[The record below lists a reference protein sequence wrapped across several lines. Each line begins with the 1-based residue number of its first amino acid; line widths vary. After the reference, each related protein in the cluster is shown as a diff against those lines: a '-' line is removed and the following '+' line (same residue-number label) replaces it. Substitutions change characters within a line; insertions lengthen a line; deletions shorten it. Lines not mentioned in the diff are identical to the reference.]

1 MRYCIRAVVAA
12 SIILPLA
19 AQFTERIDVRV
30 HELEVVVDT
39 RDGKPV
45 TNLTKDDFIV
55 LQDGVQQTITNFAVI
70 NESEGSAAVTADAT
84 QANAPAPAAQPVVQ
98 RKPRKFV
105 FFIDAFEMHD
115 GTRNDL
121 LKQCSDLMGTMEPG
135 DEAMVV
141 TPALTTRIP
150 LFFTNDKDAVMK
162 TLDRITAYMMRMGD
176 AAVRG
181 DCGQSSYACATNR
194 IENLR
199 SVVRALSD
207 VPGRKIVVLMTTV
220 MTSTPGLS
228 LGVPGDRSVGG
239 LVADP
244 RMRTPIISDDARD
257 VRRLVEETA
266 RLAAASNVTIYGLEA
281 YEPGYSA
288 LPGVTSDIGTTNLS
302 GANLGDRSNS
312 ALKPSAKRGQ
322 EGTQDLLIT
331 LAERTGAKNFSGTND
346 SVKMFE
352 QISQDTGTYYS
363 IGYRD
368 TDNKTK
374 DHKVE
379 VRIRNRNDLVVRTR
393 QSVRSRSREDE
404 QKGLAMAAVLSS
416 KTYNNLRIR
425 LTASPLQRKGRIVEI
440 PVHVHIPMSRLLFLD
455 EGGQRRAKFQVVVAA
470 VGENGDFGES
480 QTEHVQDIVVPD
492 ARWEEAKAEEFA
504 YDTAVR
510 VNPGKYRIA
519 VGVSDANSGEAGFQT
534 FSVNA
539 Q

>member
-1 MRYCIRAVVAA
+1 MRNCIPAVIAA
-12 SIILPLA
+12 SIIIPLA
-19 AQFTERIDVRV
+19 AQFAERMDVRV
-30 HELEVVVDT
+30 HELEVVVET

-45 TNLTKDDFIV
+45 ANLTKDDFIV
-55 LQDGVQQTITNFAVI
+55 LQDGVQQTITNFAIV
-70 NESEGSAAVTADAT
+70 NESEALAVTAEGPQT
-84 QANAPAPAAQPVVQ
+84 APQPQ
-98 RKPRKFV
+98 QSSQPERKPRKFV

-115 GTRNDL
+115 RTRNDL
-121 LKQCSDLMGTMEPG
+121 LKQCSDLMGTMGPG

-162 TLDRITAYMMRMGD
+162 TLDRVTGYMMRMGD
-176 AAVRG
+176 AATRG

-194 IENLR
+194 IENLK
-199 SVVRALSD
+199 SVVQALSD
-207 VPGRKIVVLMTTV
+207 IPGRKVVVLMTTV
-220 MTSTPGLS
+220 MTSMPGLT
-228 LGVPGDRSVGG
+228 LQMPADRTVGG
-239 LVADP
+239 LVADS
-244 RMRTPIISDDARD
+244 RMRTPIISDNARD
-257 VRRLVEETA
+257 VRRLVEETG

-302 GANLGDRSNS
+302 GANLGDRANS
-312 ALKPSAKRGQ
+312 SLTPSAHRGQ

-346 SVKMFE
+346 TVKMFD
-352 QISQDTGTYYS
+352 QISQDMSTYYS

-368 TDNKTK
+368 PETKTK
-374 DHKVE
+374 DHRVE

-416 KTYNNLRIR
+416 KTYNALRIR
-425 LTASPLQRKGRIVEI
+425 LTASPLERKGRIVEI

-480 QTEHVQDIVVPD
+480 QSEHVQDIVVPN
-492 ARWEEAKAEEFA
+492 AKWEAAQAQEFA

-510 VNPGKYRIA
+510 VSPGNYRIA
-519 VGVSDANSGEAGFQT
+519 VGVSDTNSGEAGFQT